1 MALETIKVATRVGE
15 PLCGRMLLFDAL
27 SSRFKTVCHSILCM
41 YTVVNKPCI
50 IIIIITILIITY
62 VCGRQRFTHKA
73 HALFYYIVLQVN
85 KIHKRSS
92 TCTVCGDNPDLT
104 QDSFVTFDYDSF
116 TQSTKSSK
124 VNYYTFFV
132 NSN

>member
-1 MALETIKVATRVGE
+1 M
-15 PLCGRMLLFDAL
+15 
-27 SSRFKTVCHSILCM
+27 
-41 YTVVNKPCI
+41 
-50 IIIIITILIITY
+50 
-62 VCGRQRFTHKA
+62 CGRQRFTHKA
-73 HALFYYIVLQVN
+73 HALLYYIVLQVN